1 MSDLSALETPLSVWK
16 ESLRAIRANF
26 RPGLVLWTV
35 AALLVGAYY
44 FVPAAQSTFDVVAG
58 WKAQGGFLYSF
69 AATAVFGGLIPFLLM
84 RILPA
89 TRADATGPVF
99 VFMVVVWGYRGVE
112 IDLLYRLQGLMFGNQ
127 VTLSVVAPKVAFD
140 LFVYNVVWAAAFQ
153 LLTYHWKNH
162 QFRASAFR
170 GFPWK
175 EFWTRRV
182 PVALVSTWVVWFPV
196 VTLVY
201 CLPSNLQ
208 IPLFNL
214 AACFWAL
221 VVGTLTKVR

>member
-1 MSDLSALETPLSVWK
+1 MTIWK
-16 ESLRAIRANF
+16 ESLAAIRHNF
-26 RPGLVLWTV
+26 RPGVVLWV
-35 AALLVGAYY
+35 IAALVVAAYY
-44 FVPAAQSTFDVVAG
+44 FLPATQPFFDTVAG

-69 AATAVFGGLIPFLLM
+69 VATALFGGLIPFAFLWA
-84 RILPA
+84 LPA
-89 TRADATGPVF
+89 TRATATVPVLL
-99 VFMVVVWGYRGVE
+99 FMLGVWGYRGVE
-112 IDLLYRLQGLMFGNQ
+112 IDLLYRFQGWMFGNEA
-127 VTLSVVAPKVAFD
+127 TLSVVASKVAFD
-140 LFVYNVVWAAAFQ
+140 LFVYNVVWAAGFQ

-162 QFRASAFR
+162 QFRFSAFR
-170 GFPWK
+170 GFHWK

-201 CLPSNLQ
+201 SLPANLQ

-221 VVGTLTKVR
+221 VVATLTKVP